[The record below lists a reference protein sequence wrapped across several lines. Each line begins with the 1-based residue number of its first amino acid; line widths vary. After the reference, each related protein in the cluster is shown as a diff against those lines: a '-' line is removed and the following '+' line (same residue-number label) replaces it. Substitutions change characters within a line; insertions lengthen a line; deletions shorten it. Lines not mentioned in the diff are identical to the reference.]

1 MHRTVSRNLLWAYAL
16 LMLLAA
22 LGYARYD
29 PYMMDGDGV
38 AFLDIAQYLRTGH
51 AALAINGYWN
61 PGYPAVLAVAEAL
74 TKPSLWREFVLVRY
88 VNVAIFTFA
97 AACCLHFTTG
107 LTRARALYPEV
118 SAGTA
123 PGKSRAAVPDGA
135 LHLLGLALLVFS
147 LGRELPIGT
156 PRSDTLLLAF
166 LLLSMGLLL
175 RLLLQ
180 QKFWLYPA
188 LGLTLGCAYLTK
200 SFAFLP
206 SVALIFAMLGWSAW
220 RTRSIRNLPRFQPLV
235 RAVLLLTVFALTAG
249 PYIVAISRQL
259 GHPTTGDSARLNYAF
274 FIDGTERW
282 HEAFHRT
289 LGHASGPFL
298 HAETPLA
305 TAPPVF
311 SYAAHPVGTFPLWFD
326 PAWWTAGLKPHVWLP
341 GHTARLARNLVVLL
355 RYLLGRP
362 EVFVLLAVLLSFGA
376 AWPRLRSLRQLRSS
390 LWALV
395 PLAWGLLMFG
405 IYLPIDLQDRY
416 LTGPFLLILL
426 PTLALLE
433 TRRFDTTASPVSS
446 YQLQTGSMA
455 AALVTLFA
463 GIALVQTF
471 TSLADRRR
479 YIPPAEQ
486 SHPGYNAQ
494 FFTAAAALQQ
504 LGLRPGGKLACM
516 GDQICYIDQYWARL
530 ADAQILAEIE
540 TPNQADPEKIWNDIP
555 DKRTVT
561 APLAAQGI
569 SYIVTE
575 FPNSLRK
582 PDGWMQL
589 GPTNLFAYPLQTPPT
604 PAQEAAIAHFTPK
617 P

>member
-1 MHRTVSRNLLWAYAL
+1 
-16 LMLLAA
+16 MLLAA

-51 AALAINGYWN
+51 AALAVNGYWN
-61 PGYPAVLAVAEAL
+61 PGYPAVLALAESL
-74 TKPSLWREFVLVRY
+74 THPTLWREFVTVRY
-88 VNVAIFTFA
+88 ANVAIFAFA
-97 AACCLHFTTG
+97 AACCLFFTTG
-107 LTRARALYPEV
+107 LTRARAAWPGLGCC
-118 SAGTA
+118 AGAGAASDKPT
-123 PGKSRAAVPDGA
+123 SAVPDGA

-156 PRSDTLLLAF
+156 PRSDTLLLALF
-166 LLLSMGLLL
+166 LLAMGLLL
-175 RLLLQ
+175 RLFLQ
-180 QKFWLYPA
+180 EKLWLYPA
-188 LGLTLGCAYLTK
+188 LGITLGCAYLTK

-206 SVALIFAMLGWSAW
+206 SIALVLAMLGWSLW
-220 RTRSIRNLPRFQPLV
+220 RSRASQVLPRFQPLMGT
-235 RAVLLLTVFALTAG
+235 VLLLALFALTAG

-274 FIDGTERW
+274 FIDGTDRW

-289 LGHASGPFL
+289 LGHAGGPFL
-298 HAETPLA
+298 HPETPLVA
-305 TAPPVF
+305 APPVF

-341 GHTARLARNLVVLL
+341 GHRARLARNLVVLL

-376 AWPRLRSLRQLRSS
+376 GWPRLRSLKEIRSS
-390 LWALV
+390 LWALI
-395 PLAWGLLMFG
+395 PLVWGLLMFG

-426 PTLALLE
+426 PAFALLG
-433 TRRFDTTASPVSS
+433 RRVDTAATPASSHG
-446 YQLQTGSMA
+446 LMTGSTA
-455 AALVTLFA
+455 AALTLLFA
-463 GIALVQTF
+463 GIALVQAF
-471 TSLADRRR
+471 TGLADRRR
-479 YIPPAEQ
+479 YTPPAEQ

-494 FFTAAAALQQ
+494 FFTAAAALNR

-516 GDQICYIDQYWARL
+516 GDEICYIDQYWARL
-530 ADAQILAEIE
+530 AGAQILAEIE
-540 TPNQADPEKIWNDIP
+540 TPGQADPEATWNSIP

-561 APLAAQGI
+561 APLAARDVD
-569 SYIVTE
+569 YIVTE
-575 FPNSLRK
+575 FSNSLRK
-582 PDGWMQL
+582 PDGWIQL
-589 GPTNLFAYPLQTPPT
+589 GPTNLFAYPLQTTPT
-604 PAQEAAIAHFTPK
+604 PAQVQAIARFSPQ